1 MSKSIINLITDILK
15 LFKYLLN
22 DKSKKIET
30 TIFLENILNQLKEYF
45 EISYNLNNTENKQ
58 NVKLHEIT
66 FGNFTEKITI

>member
-1 MSKSIINLITDILK
+1 MSRSVIKLITDILK

-66 FGNFTEKITI
+66 FDNFNEKITI